1 MEKINEKIEWSDVE
15 LLEDGMILTGGE
27 DGTANEQA
35 KALANRTGWLKE
47 NKAGEVNGQTV
58 QEGKVSIQ
66 GKDILVDSGRT
77 IQAELDQKSDT
88 NHTHEGGG
96 LAPEITL
103 EDAGK
108 VLAINKEGTGT
119 EWQVVSGNPTGT
131 IIAWAGLTP
140 PAGYLECAG
149 QILKRDIYKD
159 LFKAIGTVW
168 GTTGEDNFQLPD
180 FTSAARFLRSRG
192 DGLEVGEVQGDAIR
206 NIKGDI
212 SIAHYIGA
220 VNGVFTIPTGIAQ
233 NIGSGSGAWKQS
245 IGSANGG
252 LATKDFFDASRVVPT
267 ADENRPKNA
276 VVMYCIKA
284 VDEYINPAQVD
295 VAKVDQEKANRDEV
309 KELAGT
315 RLWVSGEY
323 QPVINTPTIVEHGLN
338 IDPLRCKCDVVLK
351 CVSPTMGYEV
361 GDFLIGFS
369 LGIEPNNGDYCTV
382 PPTPNLT
389 KSMIQLNTGNG
400 FFSGIKGV
408 MKSNGN
414 HYHVTNAELL
424 NWRYI
429 FRIWY

>member
-192 DGLEVGEVQGDAIR
+192 DGLEVGEVQRDAIR
-206 NIKGDI
+206 KI
-212 SIAHYIGA
+212 
-220 VNGVFTIPTGIAQ
+220 TG
-233 NIGSGSGAWKQS
+233 K
-245 IGSANGG
+245 
-252 LATKDFFDASRVVPT
+252 FDAS
-267 ADENRPKNA
+267 
-276 VVMYCIKA
+276 
-284 VDEYINPAQVD
+284 
-295 VAKVDQEKANRDEV
+295 
-309 KELAGT
+309 
-315 RLWVSGEY
+315 
-323 QPVINTPTIVEHGLN
+323 
-338 IDPLRCKCDVVLK
+338 
-351 CVSPTMGYEV
+351 
-361 GDFLIGFS
+361 
-369 LGIEPNNGDYCTV
+369 
-382 PPTPNLT
+382 
-389 KSMIQLNTGNG
+389 
-400 FFSGIKGV
+400 
-408 MKSNGN
+408 
-414 HYHVTNAELL
+414 
-424 NWRYI
+424 
-429 FRIWY
+429 

>member
-119 EWQVVSGNPTGT
+119 EWQVVSGNPTGA

-206 NIKGDI
+206 NI
-212 SIAHYIGA
+212 
-220 VNGVFTIPTGIAQ
+220 TG
-233 NIGSGSGAWKQS
+233 K
-245 IGSANGG
+245 
-252 LATKDFFDASRVVPT
+252 FDASLVTYYAGNQGIKLGKGAVESTYSTSVRAQIGGNGGYLADTQFDASKVVPT
-267 ADENRPKNA
+267 ADENRPKSA

-295 VAKVDQEKANRDEV
+295 MAKVDQEKANRDEV

-323 QPVINTPTIVEHGLN
+323 QPIINTPTIVEHGLN

>member
-103 EDAGK
+103 EDVGK

-206 NIKGDI
+206 NI
-212 SIAHYIGA
+212 
-220 VNGVFTIPTGIAQ
+220 TG
-233 NIGSGSGAWKQS
+233 K
-245 IGSANGG
+245 
-252 LATKDFFDASRVVPT
+252 FDASLVTYYAGNQGIKLGKGAVESTYSTSVRAQIGGNGGYLADTQFDASKVVPT
-267 ADENRPKNA
+267 ADENRPKSA

-323 QPVINTPTIVEHGLN
+323 QPIINTPTIVEHGLN

>member
-206 NIKGDI
+206 NI
-212 SIAHYIGA
+212 
-220 VNGVFTIPTGIAQ
+220 TG
-233 NIGSGSGAWKQS
+233 K
-245 IGSANGG
+245 
-252 LATKDFFDASRVVPT
+252 FDASLVTYYAGNQGIKLGKGAVESTYSTSVRAQIGGNGGYLADTQFDASKVVPT
-267 ADENRPKNA
+267 ADENRPKSA

-295 VAKVDQEKANRDEV
+295 MAKVDQEKANRDEV

-323 QPVINTPTIVEHGLN
+323 QPIINTPTIVEHGLN

>member
-103 EDAGK
+103 EDVGK

-206 NIKGDI
+206 NI
-212 SIAHYIGA
+212 
-220 VNGVFTIPTGIAQ
+220 TG
-233 NIGSGSGAWKQS
+233 K
-245 IGSANGG
+245 
-252 LATKDFFDASRVVPT
+252 FDASLVTYYAGNQGIKLGKGAVESTYSTSVRAQIGGNGGYLADTQFDASKVVPT
-267 ADENRPKNA
+267 ADENRPKSA

>member
-1 MEKINEKIEWSDVE
+1 VE

-206 NIKGDI
+206 NI
-212 SIAHYIGA
+212 
-220 VNGVFTIPTGIAQ
+220 TG
-233 NIGSGSGAWKQS
+233 K
-245 IGSANGG
+245 
-252 LATKDFFDASRVVPT
+252 FDASLVTYYAGNQGIKLGKGAVESTYSTSVRAQIGGNGGYLADTQFDASKVVPT
-267 ADENRPKNA
+267 ADENRPKSA

>member
-58 QEGKVSIQ
+58 QKGKVSIQ

-103 EDAGK
+103 EDVGK

-206 NIKGDI
+206 NI
-212 SIAHYIGA
+212 
-220 VNGVFTIPTGIAQ
+220 TG
-233 NIGSGSGAWKQS
+233 K
-245 IGSANGG
+245 
-252 LATKDFFDASRVVPT
+252 FDASLVTYYAGNQGIKLGKGAVESTYSTSVRAQIGGNGGYLADTQFDASKVVPT
-267 ADENRPKNA
+267 ADENRPKSA

-295 VAKVDQEKANRDEV
+295 MAKVDQEKANRDEV

-323 QPVINTPTIVEHGLN
+323 QPIINTPTIVEHGLN

>member
-1 MEKINEKIEWSDVE
+1 M
-15 LLEDGMILTGGE
+15 
-27 DGTANEQA
+27 
-35 KALANRTGWLKE
+35 
-47 NKAGEVNGQTV
+47 
-58 QEGKVSIQ
+58 
-66 GKDILVDSGRT
+66 
-77 IQAELDQKSDT
+77 
-88 NHTHEGGG
+88 
-96 LAPEITL
+96 
-103 EDAGK
+103 
-108 VLAINKEGTGT
+108 
-119 EWQVVSGNPTGT
+119 
-131 IIAWAGLTP
+131 
-140 PAGYLECAG
+140 
-149 QILKRDIYKD
+149 
-159 LFKAIGTVW
+159 
-168 GTTGEDNFQLPD
+168 
-180 FTSAARFLRSRG
+180 
-192 DGLEVGEVQGDAIR
+192 
-206 NIKGDI
+206 
-212 SIAHYIGA
+212 
-220 VNGVFTIPTGIAQ
+220 
-233 NIGSGSGAWKQS
+233 
-245 IGSANGG
+245 
-252 LATKDFFDASRVVPT
+252 
-267 ADENRPKNA
+267 
-276 VVMYCIKA
+276 
-284 VDEYINPAQVD
+284 DEYINPAQVD

>member
-96 LAPEITL
+96 LAPEIIL

-206 NIKGDI
+206 NI
-212 SIAHYIGA
+212 
-220 VNGVFTIPTGIAQ
+220 TG
-233 NIGSGSGAWKQS
+233 K
-245 IGSANGG
+245 
-252 LATKDFFDASRVVPT
+252 FDASLVTYYAGNQGIKLGKGAVESTYSTSVRAQIGGNGGYLADTQFDASKVVPT
-267 ADENRPKNA
+267 ADENRPKSA

-295 VAKVDQEKANRDEV
+295 MAKVDQEKANRDEV

-323 QPVINTPTIVEHGLN
+323 TPILGTPTTVLHGLN
-338 IDPLRCKCDVVLK
+338 IDPLKCKCDVLLK
-351 CVSPTMGYEV
+351 CIVADGGYTA
-361 GDFLIGFS
+361 GDIISGFAQKGS
-369 LGIEPNNGDYCTV
+369 TGDIE
-382 PPTPNLT
+382 TPSALLLFTNQ
-389 KSMIQLNTGNG
+389 IQTTTA
-400 FFSGIKGV
+400 SGILRAIRKD
-408 MKSNGN
+408 NGGYFN
-414 HYHVTNAELL
+414 IVQA

-429 FRIWY
+429 FRIWH

>member
-103 EDAGK
+103 EDVGK

-206 NIKGDI
+206 NI
-212 SIAHYIGA
+212 
-220 VNGVFTIPTGIAQ
+220 TG
-233 NIGSGSGAWKQS
+233 K
-245 IGSANGG
+245 
-252 LATKDFFDASRVVPT
+252 FDASLVTYYAGNQGIKLGKGAVESTYSTSVRAQIGGNGGYLADTQFDASKVVPT
-267 ADENRPKNA
+267 ADENRPKSA

-295 VAKVDQEKANRDEV
+295 MAKVDQEKANRDEV

>member
-77 IQAELDQKSDT
+77 TQAELDQKSDT

-103 EDAGK
+103 EDVGK

-206 NIKGDI
+206 NI
-212 SIAHYIGA
+212 
-220 VNGVFTIPTGIAQ
+220 TG
-233 NIGSGSGAWKQS
+233 K
-245 IGSANGG
+245 
-252 LATKDFFDASRVVPT
+252 FDASLVTYYAGNQGIKLGKGAVESTYSTSVRAQIGGNGGYLADTQFDASKVVPT
-267 ADENRPKNA
+267 ADENRPKSA

-295 VAKVDQEKANRDEV
+295 MAKVDQEKANRDEV

-323 QPVINTPTIVEHGLN
+323 QPIINTPTIVEHGLN

>member
-15 LLEDGMILTGGE
+15 LLEDGMVLTGGE

-206 NIKGDI
+206 NI
-212 SIAHYIGA
+212 
-220 VNGVFTIPTGIAQ
+220 TG
-233 NIGSGSGAWKQS
+233 K
-245 IGSANGG
+245 
-252 LATKDFFDASRVVPT
+252 FDASLVTYYAGNQGIKLGKGAVESTYSTSVRAQIGGNGGYLADTQFDASKVVPT
-267 ADENRPKNA
+267 ADENRPKSA

-295 VAKVDQEKANRDEV
+295 MAKVDQEKANRDEV

-323 QPVINTPTIVEHGLN
+323 QPIINTPTIVEHGLN

>member
-206 NIKGDI
+206 NI
-212 SIAHYIGA
+212 
-220 VNGVFTIPTGIAQ
+220 TG
-233 NIGSGSGAWKQS
+233 K
-245 IGSANGG
+245 
-252 LATKDFFDASRVVPT
+252 FDASLVTYYAGNQGIKLGKGAVESTYSTSVRAQIGGNGGYLADTQFDASKVVPT
-267 ADENRPKNA
+267 ADENRPKSA

-295 VAKVDQEKANRDEV
+295 MAKVDQEKANRDEV

>member
-103 EDAGK
+103 EDVGK

-206 NIKGDI
+206 NI
-212 SIAHYIGA
+212 
-220 VNGVFTIPTGIAQ
+220 TG
-233 NIGSGSGAWKQS
+233 K
-245 IGSANGG
+245 
-252 LATKDFFDASRVVPT
+252 FDASLVTYYAGNQGIKLGKGAVESTYSTSVRAQIGGNGGYLADTQFDASKVVPT
-267 ADENRPKNA
+267 ADENRPKSA

-295 VAKVDQEKANRDEV
+295 MAKVDQEKANRDEV

-323 QPVINTPTIVEHGLN
+323 QPIINTPTIVEHGLN

>member
-206 NIKGDI
+206 NI
-212 SIAHYIGA
+212 
-220 VNGVFTIPTGIAQ
+220 TG
-233 NIGSGSGAWKQS
+233 K
-245 IGSANGG
+245 
-252 LATKDFFDASRVVPT
+252 FDASLVTYYAGNQGIKLGKGAVESTYSTSVRAQIGGNGGYLADTQFDASKVVPT
-267 ADENRPKNA
+267 ADENRPKSA

-295 VAKVDQEKANRDEV
+295 MAKVDQEKANRDEV

-351 CVSPTMGYEV
+351 CLVASGGYSV
-361 GDFLIGFS
+361 GDIINGTGVLTSPSATVEYPLNVSLSEKTIQVSTRPDGLYAVQKNNGTNFS
-369 LGIEPNNGDYCTV
+369 LV
-382 PPTPNLT
+382 A
-389 KSMIQLNTGNG
+389 S
-400 FFSGIKGV
+400 
-408 MKSNGN
+408 
-414 HYHVTNAELL
+414 